1 MHAASAVKC
10 ITCKPLLYKI
20 FKTEEKLLQSNQE
33 RTDQLQELHQTKC
46 VFQVNSGQ
54 QSDLDR
60 DREALK
66 LALSEKDAHLAL
78 LEHSGIK
85 TLTQADQAK
94 KLKADK
100 KILLDKLREEV
111 IWKYNKSFVLLI
123 SLLLIIDN
131 NIFRMKKV
139 LIWI

>member
-1 MHAASAVKC
+1 MHAASAMKC

-33 RTDQLQELHQTKC
+33 KTDQLQELHQTKC

-54 QSDLDR
+54 QFDLDG
-60 DREALK
+60 REALK

-85 TLTQADQAK
+85 TLTQVDQAK

-100 KILLDKLREEV
+100 KILLDRLREEV
-111 IWKYNKSFVLLI
+111 IWKLKKILHVH
-123 SLLLIIDN
+123 
-131 NIFRMKKV
+131 NITD
-139 LIWI
+139 INH